1 MTEPDQR
8 PSTTAYPTDAEQALV
23 GVLMYS
29 PGVLGDVLAAG
40 VTPAAF
46 YRPLHR
52 DIMQAILDLDGAAVE
67 PDPVAVA
74 DQMSRNGS
82 NTDGRVAEALFA
94 ITQRAV
100 APQSATYYADK
111 VMEGAMRRHAQHVG
125 ITLQQYATDDA
136 VPVKDTLDRAA
147 GALEQVESKDQRQ
160 QAERFGDVIDRA
172 LAPIDYGTFINSG
185 FPSLDEVTGG
195 FLAGQMVIVAAR
207 PGVGKSTIALDMARH
222 VAKTT
227 GPVIYFS
234 LEMSKE
240 EVVSRALAAECGVDL
255 KRLLHRQST
264 QAERQALADL
274 PPETEKM
281 PLLVDTTPGCT
292 VTEIRSKA
300 RKQARTAAGL
310 RMIVVDYVGLLRSVG
325 RVENRQTEIAD
336 FSRALKVLAL
346 ELQVPVIVVAQ
357 LSRAAEDS
365 ETPTLRHLRE
375 SGALEQDA
383 DKVLMLQQNRDLGT
397 ATVHVVKNRAGELGE
412 VSLTPQLYRARF
424 TDPGPEAQWRH

>member
-1 MTEPDQR
+1 M
-8 PSTTAYPTDAEQALV
+8 
-23 GVLMYS
+23 
-29 PGVLGDVLAAG
+29 
-40 VTPAAF
+40 
-46 YRPLHR
+46 
-52 DIMQAILDLDGAAVE
+52 
-67 PDPVAVA
+67 
-74 DQMSRNGS
+74 
-82 NTDGRVAEALFA
+82 
-94 ITQRAV
+94 
-100 APQSATYYADK
+100 
-111 VMEGAMRRHAQHVG
+111 
-125 ITLQQYATDDA
+125 
-136 VPVKDTLDRAA
+136 
-147 GALEQVESKDQRQ
+147 
-160 QAERFGDVIDRA
+160 
-172 LAPIDYGTFINSG
+172 
-185 FPSLDEVTGG
+185 
-195 FLAGQMVIVAAR
+195 
-207 PGVGKSTIALDMARH
+207 
-222 VAKTT
+222 
-227 GPVIYFS
+227 
-234 LEMSKE
+234 
-240 EVVSRALAAECGVDL
+240 SRALAAECGVDL

-264 QAERQALADL
+264 QAERQALADM

-325 RVENRQTEIAD
+325 RVENRQNEIAE

-346 ELQVPVIVVAQ
+346 ELRVPVIVVAQ